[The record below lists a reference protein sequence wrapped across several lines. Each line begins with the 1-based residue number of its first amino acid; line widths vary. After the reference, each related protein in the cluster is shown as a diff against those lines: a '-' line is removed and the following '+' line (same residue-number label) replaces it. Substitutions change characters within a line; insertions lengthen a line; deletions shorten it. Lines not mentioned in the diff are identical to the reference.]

1 MLYVAGAGGSL
12 RAGVTEDLVCADA
25 IDQVAGVLVNVTCGG
40 TPVYVWPGGGIT
52 VMVDVAKMPAM
63 SFGSVPTPA
72 IVSPIEFTMRTDDY
86 RALGGGLHGPRP
98 EPSTRC
104 SPAACCRRRRRRR
117 GGRAMAACAVR
128 GKAMSRAMRGGA
140 AQRRLDAGRWHFQHG
155 PIDCIVAA
163 DGEPGAVD
171 RCVERAWS
179 RFATVLAE
187 LVGELPLLR
196 ADLSRPEAATLA
208 PCGAVARRMV
218 AACRAHAGDGRF
230 ITAMAA
236 VAGSVAEELIAAFA
250 DERIARASIN
260 NGGDIALHLR
270 PGTTYEVGLC
280 ADPERGRFASS
291 DRSCRFTVDAA
302 SSVRG
307 IATSGWR
314 GRSFSL
320 GIADSVTVLAT
331 TASAADAAATIVANA
346 VDVAD
351 ARIGR
356 TPARLLKDD
365 SDLGD
370 RLVTRHVPP
379 LPEALVAMALER
391 GAAEARA
398 QIGAGRIIAAVLS
411 LQRRWRVVGEVR
423 PMLLAASAPEP
434 MQRLPQ
440 PATAFA
446 ETIAAG
452 RPAML
457 FPATAELPA
466 VDVRKL
472 VCSVEDVWHDNGPRL
487 GAPLQRGSVAAT

>member
-1 MLYVAGAGGSL
+1 MS
-12 RAGVTEDLVCADA
+12 
-25 IDQVAGVLVNVTCGG
+25 
-40 TPVYVWPGGGIT
+40 TP
-52 VMVDVAKMPAM
+52 
-63 SFGSVPTPA
+63 
-72 IVSPIEFTMRTDDY
+72 
-86 RALGGGLHGPRP
+86 
-98 EPSTRC
+98 
-104 SPAACCRRRRRRR
+104 
-117 GGRAMAACAVR
+117 
-128 GKAMSRAMRGGA
+128 MRGGA
-140 AQRRLDAGRWHFQHG
+140 TQRRLDAGRWHFQHG
-155 PIDCIVAA
+155 PIDCIVTA

-196 ADLSRPEAATLA
+196 ADLSRPEAATLT
-208 PCGAVARRMV
+208 PSGAVARRMV

-270 PGTTYEVGLC
+270 PGATYEVGLC
-280 ADPERGRFASS
+280 ADPDRGRFAAPI
-291 DRSCRFTVDAA
+291 DGRFTVAAA
-302 SSVRG
+302 SPVRG

-331 TASAADAAATIVANA
+331 TASAADAAATIVANE

-423 PMLLAASAPEP
+423 PLLLAASAPEP
-434 MQRLPQ
+434 MQRLPR
-440 PATAFA
+440 PATA
-446 ETIAAG
+446 
-452 RPAML
+452 
-457 FPATAELPA
+457 
-466 VDVRKL
+466 
-472 VCSVEDVWHDNGPRL
+472 C
-487 GAPLQRGSVAAT
+487 